1 MKKWCVFA
9 SVLLLLPALDASA
22 KKSQFLDVSAKKP
35 QFSSKSIFKFKHD
48 QNGANNLKAKDEQL
62 LSEIFD
68 DSKRLENDI
77 QMELN
82 KTQNA
87 ATAQISENVRKK
99 RLQILPYHQSSDQQG
114 GAGFPTFN
122 FAGFEA
128 FSSQIRNTRHPT
140 DPSDSIE
147 VAFSSSKHTKLASG
161 LPPTL
166 L

>member
-22 KKSQFLDVSAKKP
+22 KKSQFLNTN
-35 QFSSKSIFKFKHD
+35 KSIFKFKHD

-82 KTQNA
+82 KTQHA
-87 ATAQISENVRKK
+87 K
-99 RLQILPYHQSSDQQG
+99 G
-114 GAGFPTFN
+114 
-122 FAGFEA
+122 
-128 FSSQIRNTRHPT
+128 
-140 DPSDSIE
+140 
-147 VAFSSSKHTKLASG
+147 
-161 LPPTL
+161 
-166 L
+166 

>member
-82 KTQNA
+82 KTQHA
-87 ATAQISENVRKK
+87 KGQIMSECIYEIISFPK
-99 RLQILPYHQSSDQQG
+99 YHQK
-114 GAGFPTFN
+114 
-122 FAGFEA
+122 
-128 FSSQIRNTRHPT
+128 I
-140 DPSDSIE
+140 
-147 VAFSSSKHTKLASG
+147 
-161 LPPTL
+161 
-166 L
+166 

>member
-22 KKSQFLDVSAKKP
+22 KKSQFSN
-35 QFSSKSIFKFKHD
+35 KSIFKFKHD

-82 KTQNA
+82 KTQHA
-87 ATAQISENVRKK
+87 KGQIMSECIYEIISFPK
-99 RLQILPYHQSSDQQG
+99 YHQK
-114 GAGFPTFN
+114 
-122 FAGFEA
+122 
-128 FSSQIRNTRHPT
+128 I
-140 DPSDSIE
+140 
-147 VAFSSSKHTKLASG
+147 
-161 LPPTL
+161 
-166 L
+166 